1 MTQAWQNEGNM
12 QITFDVGL
20 KYANIMILAAVL
32 DVLNK

>member
-1 MTQAWQNEGNM
+1 M

-32 DVLNK
+32 DMLDKREWRSKKKL